1 MCLPGAAIA
10 EQLGIE
16 DEAILEAGSP
26 RSTKSVRLERID
38 RIGVVGRW
46 FSSTRCSSE
55 TLERKASGGDDR

>member
-1 MCLPGAAIA
+1 
-10 EQLGIE
+10 
-16 DEAILEAGSP
+16 
-26 RSTKSVRLERID
+26 VRLERID